1 MSDVQCHQGCPGQS
15 ERRETFAV
23 AQSMC
28 CVDQRHVGHDWP
40 HIHTDATVVNRHQN
54 NVSQTPAFRM
64 DTTPKMGQRPTQN
77 AAPQHLNTW
86 QLKVPAKTPTR
97 KTSNRREAANG
108 RASSQQMRDRVFDLR
123 IKQVSVPLRKTRR
136 LYHMG
141 QHARQRKKKAC
152 GAFRSTSLLDSKQR
166 ALLCHCERCPICL
179 VDTRTL
185 VQTKFGTAASVPRS
199 PSALK
204 THHNQKRATSNSV
217 RQDGTTWRTLHMSF
231 HGLRA

>member
-1 MSDVQCHQGCPGQS
+1 MSDVQCHQGCPGKS

-40 HIHTDATVVNRHQN
+40 HIHTDATVVNRRQN

-108 RASSQQMRDRVFDLR
+108 GASSQQMRDRVFDLR
-123 IKQVSVPLRKTRR
+123 IKQVSVPLRKTHR
-136 LYHMG
+136 LTTWD
-141 QHARQRKKKAC
+141 QNDLQRK
-152 GAFRSTSLLDSKQR
+152 
-166 ALLCHCERCPICL
+166 E
-179 VDTRTL
+179 
-185 VQTKFGTAASVPRS
+185 
-199 PSALK
+199 
-204 THHNQKRATSNSV
+204 KRASHFGA
-217 RQDGTTWRTLHMSF
+217 RHF
-231 HGLRA
+231 

>member
-15 ERRETFAV
+15 VRRETFAV

-28 CVDQRHVGHDWP
+28 CVDQRHVGDDWP

-54 NVSQTPAFRM
+54 NVNQTPAFRM

-86 QLKVPAKTPTR
+86 KLQVPAKTPTR
-97 KTSNRREAANG
+97 KPLNRREAANG

-123 IKQVSVPLRKTRR
+123 IQHVSVPSRKARR
-136 LYHMG
+136 LCNTG
-141 QHARQRKKKAC
+141 QIDRQRKEK
-152 GAFRSTSLLDSKQR
+152 R
-166 ALLCHCERCPICL
+166 ASHFGTRHFFTASNPMCL

-185 VQTKFGTAASVPRS
+185 VQTKFGTAAYVPRR

-204 THHNQKRATSNSV
+204 THHNQKRTRSNSV
-217 RQDGTTWRTLHMSF
+217 RLQDGTTWRTLHMSC